1 MGILGCTLKY
11 IYIILYLQPLDT
23 LENLWQ
29 RPGALLHVWWFT
41 SPLQRDGE
49 ITSPGLGEPWLV
61 IQRCWLP
68 WLLGWSPRVCRVATF
83 IGSVGYELQPIFFSL
98 MESSIRAVST
108 FWKLSWGLEN
118 DNTLQKNDN
127 IYLYTKTWKTVIHSS
142 KKWLGAILAKHWPWP
157 IWTMDVS
164 AIDVYTHVFS
174 CGTHRTWMMIFV
186 LSNRIVCLLY
196 HISYIIY
203 TILAIHTYI
212 IYTLS

>member
-41 SPLQRDGE
+41 SPLRRDGE

-118 DNTLQKNDN
+118 DNALQKNDN

-142 KKWLGAILAKHWPWP
+142 KKTTWSYINQILTVAH
-157 IWTMDVS
+157 MDHGCICNRCLHTCFFLV
-164 AIDVYTHVFS
+164 VLTGPGWWFS
-174 CGTHRTWMMIFV
+174 YYLIKLFACYFICR
-186 LSNRIVCLLY
+186 
-196 HISYIIY
+196 ISYI
-203 TILAIHTYI
+203 LF
-212 IYTLS
+212 